1 MTHGSAF
8 IRRAG
13 TLARECVC
21 MCEVDAYSKNGE
33 MPLDIAIELTSSL
46 QYLINTWLFQVR

>member
-13 TLARECVC
+13 TLACECVR

-33 MPLDIAIELTSSL
+33 MPLDTATELTSSL
-46 QYLINTWLFQVR
+46 QYLIYTWLIQVR

>member
-8 IRRAG
+8 IRRDG
-13 TLARECVC
+13 TLARECVRT
-21 MCEVDAYSKNGE
+21 CEVDAYSKNGE

-46 QYLINTWLFQVR
+46 